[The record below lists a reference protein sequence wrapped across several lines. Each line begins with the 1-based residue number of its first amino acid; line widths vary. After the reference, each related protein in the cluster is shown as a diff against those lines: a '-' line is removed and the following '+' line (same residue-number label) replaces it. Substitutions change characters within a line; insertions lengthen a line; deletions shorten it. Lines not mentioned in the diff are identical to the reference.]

1 MKNRRS
7 IINYSIKREMQYRLL
22 LKVMFIAFIATGLA
36 GAFFYFYSN
45 QEVGQSFRQFH
56 ITARSFLDFLF
67 PAVIIALL
75 IGIVTSFGMAIFF
88 PHSIAGPLHRIER
101 DIKERLGEGDLS
113 VRFSVRKGDEV
124 GELADALNI
133 MVEKMRLK
141 VEKVKSVSEE
151 LATNTRNINKNDE
164 SFKKLSELAGKLKKA
179 VDEIKL

>member
-7 IINYSIKREMQYRLL
+7 IINYSIKKEMQYRLL

-56 ITARSFLDFLF
+56 ITARSFLDFLL

-75 IGIVTSFGMAIFF
+75 IGIVASFGIAIFF

-101 DIKERLGEGDLS
+101 NIRERVGEGDLS

-124 GELADALNI
+124 KELADALNI
-133 MVEKMRLK
+133 MVEKLRLK
-141 VEKVKSVSEE
+141 IGKVKSVSEE
-151 LATNTRNINKNDE
+151 MSIHVPNINKNDE
-164 SFKKLSELAGKLKKA
+164 AFKRLSELTKKLEEA
-179 VDEIKL
+179 VKEIRL